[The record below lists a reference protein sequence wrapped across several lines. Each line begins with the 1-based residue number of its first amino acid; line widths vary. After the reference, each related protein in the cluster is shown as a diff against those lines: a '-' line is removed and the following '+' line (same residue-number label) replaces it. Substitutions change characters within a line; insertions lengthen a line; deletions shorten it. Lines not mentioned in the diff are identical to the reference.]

1 MIAKE
6 VCYFTMSLKNS
17 NYKIV
22 LFSENKYIK
31 TLYYCN
37 RLESVIKKYNTL
49 LLYNNVKFS
58 KNYINDGDT
67 LKKSD
72 YKIKIIKNFK
82 NKDNIIFY
90 KEEGIIFDISETLLD
105 KWVVIRQDKYLIEE
119 TFKVNNHNKRLC
131 YEEIINNIFLNNDFS
146 VRSVN
151 ILYNKLVIYN
161 DKRIDVIICKN
172 NSDCKK
178 LFIDIYKSI
187 QHNKDYKFMFL
198 GEPKN
203 KFKKFLYNEINKKL
217 GWSFKKIYRKTS
229 NYK

>member
-1 MIAKE
+1 
-6 VCYFTMSLKNS
+6 MSLKDS

-22 LFSENKYIK
+22 LFSGEKYIK
-31 TLYYCN
+31 TLYYCGK
-37 RLESVIKKYNTL
+37 LESVIKKYNNL
-49 LLYNNVKFS
+49 LLNNNVKFN
-58 KNYINDGDT
+58 KNYINNGES
-67 LKKSD
+67 LLNSD
-72 YKIKIIKNFK
+72 YKIKLIKNFK
-82 NKDNIIFY
+82 NKDNLTFY
-90 KEEGIIFDISETLLD
+90 KDGKNIIDISETLLD

-119 TFKVNNHNKRLC
+119 TFKVNNYNKRLC

-151 ILYNKLVIYN
+151 TLYNKLVIYN
-161 DKRIDVIICKN
+161 EKRIDVIICKN